1 MIVDVPAF
9 VVLIVPTGVTDFT
22 LLLPLLLIVTAAF
35 RSSFVTGAFW
45 FLTILFP
52 VGAYS
57 SLSLRTATVTFTVS
71 FEPSGYV
78 TVTTPAFSPGPV
90 VVLGVVAHVYVVPAG
105 NPFLLILVPGSGV
118 WAWLTSCILGLA
130 TAVYFCV
137 WDWILKVIFLVAVFP
152 FLSTALTVT
161 WILDLPFWKLFG
173 ITPLISI
180 FDVLG
185 L

>member
-1 MIVDVPAF
+1 MA
-9 VVLIVPTGVTDFT
+9 GK
-22 LLLPLLLIVTAAF
+22 
-35 RSSFVTGAFW
+35 
-45 FLTILFP
+45 
-52 VGAYS
+52 
-57 SLSLRTATVTFTVS
+57 
-71 FEPSGYV
+71 
-78 TVTTPAFSPGPV
+78 PV
-90 VVLGVVAHVYVVPAG
+90 V
-105 NPFLLILVPGSGV
+105 LILVPGSGV

-161 WILDLPFWKLFG
+161 WILDLPFWKLLG